1 MSSFGILYAP
11 LKEWEETMEEFTR
24 DDAFHDNCHLFELLN
39 QVRKE
44 LGKGT

>member
-24 DDAFHDNCHLFELLN
+24 NDAFHDNCHLLEILN
-39 QVRKE
+39 QVRKKF
-44 LGKGT
+44 GRGT